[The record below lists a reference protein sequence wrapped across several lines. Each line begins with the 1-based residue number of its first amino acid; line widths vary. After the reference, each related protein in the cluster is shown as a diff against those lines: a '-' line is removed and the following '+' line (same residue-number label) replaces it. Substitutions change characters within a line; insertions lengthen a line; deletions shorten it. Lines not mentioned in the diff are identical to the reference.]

1 MKNILKCLVLFFVM
15 PIIISAT
22 DNYNDALLK
31 SNNYINTENNQVN
44 FSSRN
49 KYLIYGVGTPYSFS
63 EGKNSVNSLY
73 RNGGMI
79 NKDEFQLSILNNSS
93 YLLSG
98 FPYWTMTQSANG
110 HYILGVY
117 KIEDSLNSNLI
128 DTKITEFVRPNVKT
142 KGSGSYSDP
151 WYFVAGYDVRIT
163 TNNKEYGYFGKDESG
178 KEVTTFEKMVEVGQN
193 LEVPMTIK
201 EGYNYT
207 FRDDC
212 GIKKTGSGYAIM
224 NIQKDINCVAYFSEK
239 VYGLKLETTN
249 ATTNPEPQKIYYKYN
264 DGFYNGYDV
273 SRDATAERITKIEKP
288 TRVGYDFKGYTF
300 DGVKVIDENGNI
312 ISSYSSLNSKLL
324 NDDKTN
330 TSTEK
335 TLKIVWEARTDT
347 KYVVKHLQEECDGTY
362 TLKDTDNLQGTSD
375 TNVTP
380 NTKTYTGYT
389 SPTKQTKNLNAD
401 GSLVI
406 EYKYARGTHSVS
418 VAKGSGISTVSG
430 SGNYKYGC
438 NYTIGATVSTGYTWK
453 NYTGSSTI
461 TDITKTLTMGTT
473 DVSYTANA
481 EDITKPMATVTVYK
495 YDSSKTNNMGD
506 VVKTVQAF
514 TSDGTLTVSSSW
526 LTYGVTLKID
536 SQDSGSGLNTIDWKW
551 NPALKASDTGSD
563 YSGGSSQ
570 YTSSLGTRYPTLTGN
585 GYRKGQWIVKDKS
598 GNTLT
603 ITIVVKIDTVKPT
616 CTFSVATSGITL
628 NRSDNVQVNSY
639 GLNTS
644 TTAEYNSTSTKA
656 LATGTYYGHVKDN
669 AGNTGSCQVSIG
681 GTKVSSYKKITNT
694 CNVSI
699 INYTKTTKTCNQ
711 NIANYTKTTRS
722 CGRTISHYTCRT
734 NATIKI
740 GGHCSCQ
747 RGMSKTYGTCTKNK
761 DCICPSGWSYP
772 INSCTV
778 SYSCSSGTLSGKYCY
793 KYNQS
798 SCGSWSISSTYYSYN
813 FNSAKTTVNSC
824 STGTPFACNYPNFKK
839 SYVSDC
845 DANYS
850 YSFSTS
856 NSVVSGC
863 SKGTAFTCNKNNSG
877 SSYVSSCVAN
887 NDYTFESSTSTVS
900 SCSKES
906 SFTCNA
912 SNNGKSYV
920 SDCTPTYV
928 CSSNDYTKLND
939 SWCYK

>member
-1 MKNILKCLVLFFVM
+1 MMKNILKCLVLFFVM

-128 DTKITEFVRPNVKT
+128 DTKITEIVRTNVKT

-273 SRDATAERITKIEKP
+273 SRDATGERITKIEKP

-335 TLKIVWEARTDT
+335 TLKVVWEARTDT

-585 GYRKGQWIVKDKS
+585 GYRQGQWIVKDKS
-598 GNTLT
+598 GNKLT

-681 GTKVSSYKKITNT
+681 GTKIDHYVKK
-694 CNVSI
+694 
-699 INYTKTTKTCNQ
+699 TKTC
-711 NIANYTKTTRS
+711 AYTNTTAS
-722 CGRTISHYTCRT
+722 GSYSVGHACTTSTCGNNGC
-734 NATIKI
+734 
-740 GGHCSCQ
+740 
-747 RGMSKTYGTCTKNK
+747 
-761 DCICPSGWSYP
+761 
-772 INSCTV
+772 SCTV
-778 SYSCSSGTLSGKYCY
+778 SGASGSYSVSHACTTSTCGNNGCSCKTTASGVYKVDHACTTAQCNMRPCSCSTVNTGSCTCKHKYPFSPADYFSGTCSNGSCICS
-793 KYNQS
+793 QGSVSSS
-798 SCGSWSISSTYYSYN
+798 SCGTKKVASGTYSTTH
-813 FNSAKTTVNSC
+813 ACTTSTC
-824 STGTPFACNYPNFKK
+824 SK
-839 SYVSDC
+839 
-845 DANYS
+845 
-850 YSFSTS
+850 
-856 NSVVSGC
+856 SGC
-863 SKGTAFTCNKNNSG
+863 SCPKSASGTYYTSATC
-877 SSYVSSCVAN
+877 
-887 NDYTFESSTSTVS
+887 TTSTCGKSGCSCTDHYAFGTETTNNNAS
-900 SCSKES
+900 SCSQS
-906 SFTCNA
+906 TFTCNA
-912 SNNGKSYV
+912 SNNGKV
-920 SDCTPTYV
+920 NTTCTNVYV
-928 CSSNDYTKLND
+928 CSNSGYSKLND
-939 SWCYK
+939 SWCYKN